1 MFCRKCGKELS
12 DNAKFCNR
20 CGTPVIK
27 DNKIES
33 NLDNETPQQEV
44 EVVYNIPVTEL
55 EESNNNET
63 DNVEQTNV
71 DDNKETEDIEQ
82 TDINDSNKTDNLEQ
96 DEVDNNKETEDL
108 EQNNLDDNKETD
120 DSEKTDQ
127 EKLDELL
134 LAEIHRQYEATH
146 PNEHN
151 EETDEVEET
160 NTDNKEKSDNSA
172 ETDNNDSDETAT
184 ENYAAYYRPTENP
197 TNSENSNA
205 KSTTNEVKQPEDN
218 EEKEKFVYE
227 YSTGRMVASVLLT
240 IFVSLFAFNSCVI
253 FAVRNLVTKANI
265 EDYFINVDVGNFQVT
280 SSNTKEVSNDA
291 ISLGQ
296 HVMDLMGDEIVN
308 KYEIS
313 ETEMT
318 DYLSDEE
325 IEEAIGDIYYYHLQ
339 DVLGEDG
346 ADKVTSKDFV
356 NIFKNHTSKV
366 KEILGCSFDDKDYE
380 IMDSKFTYGFL
391 QNMPTSIVLYA
402 KYPVKTIKILV
413 SSKMLWLNI
422 CLFVIF
428 GLIILLINK
437 LNLHYTSK
445 FVTKGI
451 EIALVIIFIGILIG
465 LFHYGTDIF
474 PIVKWTFLIIVFI
487 VCGIVVEFIDCL
499 KEKARKLLDENDDSN
514 TEQN

>member
-27 DNKIES
+27 DNKREA
-33 NLDNETPQQEV
+33 NLDNETQQQEV
-44 EVVYNIPVTEL
+44 EVVHNIPVI
-55 EESNNNET
+55 ESEKTNNDGNVETDSIKQTIIDNNDETDDVRQADISSNKDT
-63 DNVEQTNV
+63 DNVGQPSIDDITDTDASEKV
-71 DDNKETEDIEQ
+71 DQE
-82 TDINDSNKTDNLEQ
+82 
-96 DEVDNNKETEDL
+96 
-108 EQNNLDDNKETD
+108 NLDK
-120 DSEKTDQ
+120 
-127 EKLDELL
+127 LL
-134 LAEIHRQYEATH
+134 LAEIHRQYDATH

-151 EETDEVEET
+151 EETDEVKEA

-184 ENYAAYYRPTENP
+184 ENYAAYYRPTENQN
-197 TNSENSNA
+197 NSENSNA
-205 KSTTNEVKQPEDN
+205 KSNSNEIKQPEDN

-240 IFVSLFAFNSCVI
+240 IFVFLFAFNSCVI
-253 FAVRNLVTKANI
+253 FAVRNLVTKTNV

-280 SSNTKEVSNDA
+280 SSNAKAPSDDGTTVVGDVD
-291 ISLGQ
+291 SLGQ
-296 HVMDLMGDEIVN
+296 HVMDLMGDEIVD

-339 DVLGEDG
+339 DVLGEDD

-356 NIFKNHTSKV
+356 NIFKNHASKV

-402 KYPVKTIKILV
+402 KYPIKTIKILV

-422 CLFVIF
+422 CLFIIF
-428 GLIILLINK
+428 SLIILLINK

-445 FVTKGI
+445 FVIKGVD
-451 EIALVIIFIGILIG
+451 IAVGIIFIGIIIG
-465 LFHYGTDIF
+465 LFHHGTDIF
-474 PIVKWTFLIIVFI
+474 PIVKWTFLLIIAGLV
-487 VCGIVVEFIDCL
+487 VVEGINYL

>member
-82 TDINDSNKTDNLEQ
+82 TDINDSNETENLGQ
-96 DEVDNNKETEDL
+96 DGVDNNKETEDL
-108 EQNNLDDNKETD
+108 ERNNLDDNKETD
-120 DSEKTDQ
+120 GSEKTDQ

-134 LAEIHRQYEATH
+134 LAEIHRQYDATH
-146 PNEHN
+146 PNENN
-151 EETDEVEET
+151 EKTNEVEET

-172 ETDNNDSDETAT
+172 ETDNNDSNETAT
-184 ENYAAYYRPTENP
+184 ENYAAYYRPTKNP
-197 TNSENSNA
+197 TNSENSNV
-205 KSTTNEVKQPEDN
+205 KSNSNEIKQPEDN

-240 IFVSLFAFNSCVI
+240 IFVFLFAFNSCVI
-253 FAVRNLVTKANI
+253 FAVRNLVTKTNV

-296 HVMDLMGDEIVN
+296 HVMDLMGDKLVD
-308 KYEIS
+308 KYDIS

-318 DYLSDEE
+318 DFLSDEE
-325 IEEAIGDIYYYHLQ
+325 IETAIGDIYYYHLQ

-366 KEILGCSFDDKDYE
+366 EEILGCSFDDKDYE

-445 FVTKGI
+445 FVIKGVD
-451 EIALVIIFIGILIG
+451 IAVGIIFIGIIIG
-465 LFHYGTDIF
+465 FFHHGTDIF
-474 PIVKWTFLIIVFI
+474 PIVKWTFLLIIAGLV
-487 VCGIVVEFIDCL
+487 VVEGIDYL